1 MRRRLLLFTVVA
13 LVATSF
19 VGVRYAGLWERI
31 RPTTYEVAVELADSG
46 GLFERAEVTFRGVT
60 VGRVDELEFR
70 TDGVVAHLAIEPAWR
85 IPSDLAA
92 EVHNRSAVGEQYID
106 LVPRRDA
113 GPYLAAGATI
123 DRADTSTPVD
133 ESELLLTIDR
143 FLTSVPRDDLR
154 TVVDELGTA
163 FDGAGKDLQKILD
176 GSATILQEARTSLP
190 ALRRVLRDG
199 GTVLQTQ
206 DDQSTVIASF
216 LGDLSTVAGVVGDQD
231 GDLRLILRRG
241 GPAAQETAALFEDL
255 QPSLGPLLGS
265 LADLGQITFD
275 RIDGVE
281 QALVALP
288 YALASAR
295 TPGRDGLAHFS
306 FVEALTPDPC
316 RQGYVPAGRWRSP
329 NDLTQAP
336 MSDDVGCAEARG
348 TIPRG
353 SASVSERSYVG
364 SGSDDRGR
372 AAVIGPVDGP
382 GDFRSL
388 FTAPLLTR

>member
-1 MRRRLLLFTVVA
+1 MRRRLVIFTVIS

-19 VGVRYAGLWERI
+19 VGVRYAGLWERV
-31 RPTTYEVAVELADSG
+31 RPTTYDVAVQLSDSG

-60 VGRVDELEFR
+60 VGRVDDLEFQ
-70 TDGVVAHLAIEPAWR
+70 TNGVVAHLEIEPGWK
-85 IPSDLAA
+85 IPADLDA

-106 LVPRRDA
+106 LVPRQDT
-113 GPYLAAGATI
+113 GPYLAAGATVAR
-123 DRADTSTPVD
+123 DRTSTPVD

-143 FLTSVPRDDLR
+143 FLTSVPRDDLK

-163 FDGAGKDLQKILD
+163 FDGAGEDLQKILD

-190 ALRRVLRDG
+190 ALRKVLKDG

-216 LGDLSTVAGVVGDQD
+216 LGDLSTVAGVLGDQD
-231 GDLRLILRRG
+231 GDLRVILKRG
-241 GPAAQETAALFEDL
+241 GPAAQETARLFTGL
-255 QPSLGPLLGS
+255 QPSLAPFLGS
-265 LADLGQITFD
+265 LADLGQIAFD

-281 QALVALP
+281 QALVTLP

-316 RQGYVPAGRWRSP
+316 RKGYVPAGQWRSP
-329 NDLTQAP
+329 NDLTQAA

-353 SASVSERSYVG
+353 SASVSERSHVG
-364 SGSDDRGR
+364 SGSADRGR
-372 AAVIGPVDGP
+372 AAVVGPVDGP

-388 FTAPLLTR
+388 FTAPLLTE